1 MVVCEYEIFWY
12 SDIQMCQ
19 DITYM
24 VCYCLFESED
34 YWLSVLMCESLHSNC
49 LYIWALWGCWYVET
63 LTRLLGND
71 RTGTWQIFMSRG
83 VCPGVLPSTHQN
95 IQNPTGLVILGRGI
109 NIRLVKIMWEASRWL
124 QLYIKQKFQ
133 RISHCGE
140 TCEDWAREE
149 NIFPQT
155 ISELYVDTRQPYFLK
170 LFTVSPPFNQNML
183 IPVAAPIFV
192 LWSVG

>member
-1 MVVCEYEIFWY
+1 MRVCDILILWY
-12 SDIQMCQ
+12 SDLPWYHIHGMLLS
-19 DITYM
+19 
-24 VCYCLFESED
+24 VWKWGL
-34 YWLSVLMCESLHSNC
+34 LSVLMCESLHSNC

-83 VCPGVLPSTHQN
+83 CARPSTHQN

-133 RISHCGE
+133 RISHPRNMWRLSQG
-140 TCEDWAREE
+140 REYFPTN
-149 NIFPQT
+149 NIGA
-155 ISELYVDTRQPYFLK
+155 LWLDD
-170 LFTVSPPFNQNML
+170 N
-183 IPVAAPIFV
+183 PIFSNYSRWV
-192 LWSVG
+192 LL

>member
-124 QLYIKQKFQ
+124 QLYIKEKFQ
-133 RISHCGE
+133 RISHWSNMWRPSEGREYFPTNNIWALCGY
-140 TCEDWAREE
+140 T
-149 NIFPQT
+149 T
-155 ISELYVDTRQPYFLK
+155 T
-170 LFTVSPPFNQNML
+170 LFSQIIHGESSF
-183 IPVAAPIFV
+183 
-192 LWSVG
+192 